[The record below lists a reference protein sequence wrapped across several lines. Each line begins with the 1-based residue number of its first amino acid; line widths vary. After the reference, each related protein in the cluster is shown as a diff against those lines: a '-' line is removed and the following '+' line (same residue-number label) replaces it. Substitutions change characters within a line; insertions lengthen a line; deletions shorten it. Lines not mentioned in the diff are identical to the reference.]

1 MARRIQ
7 YIDTPPLVAAD
18 LAAWM
23 KIDDVD
29 MQGNLVDTVILPGV
43 IAQCEAKT
51 GAAIRTAQ
59 FSESWDANRPSG
71 SALDV
76 GQAFAIDR
84 IEYRDPSGAPLV
96 LDEAAAEI
104 QREQRESYV
113 HFPSG
118 RPGGR
123 LLIEYRAGLDLDAYP
138 SVRTWLLMQAATIYG
153 QREILITGQTV
164 AELPPTFIDSM
175 LADITVPPRF

>member
-29 MQGNLVDTVILPGV
+29 MQGSLVDAVILPGV

-59 FSESWDANRPSG
+59 FSESWDAHRLSG

-84 IEYRDPSGAPLV
+84 IEYRDTSGASQV

-104 QREQRESYV
+104 QREQRETYV

-118 RPGGR
+118 RPDGR

-153 QREILITGQTV
+153 QRETLITGQTV
-164 AELPPTFIDSM
+164 VELPPTFIDSL
-175 LADITVPPRF
+175 LAEITVPPRF